1 MKKRKIVSSLL
12 VVMLIMAFS
21 GVSAFADEVAPV
33 VEEAVINED
42 AATEDSAIVDET
54 VAEEPAT
61 EAEAS
66 YLRFDMNGED
76 LIFTVE
82 DGVIVSVSNELNLT
96 SEEPAVEEPAV
107 EEPAVEEPVVEE
119 PVVEEPETEVPV
131 DPYAAYLGLTV
142 TEGVE
147 LILAEGETEESISV
161 DIFANGETADGLQAI
176 LEENYAELLDVK
188 TVALD
193 SDDPNAERFL
203 NAAIYK
209 ITPGKMN
216 LLEKLGM
223 TFDESEIDYATW
235 SALSVKEIQDM
246 TKSNQE
252 KKMNTERVKSN
263 KGKAKSKKK

>member
-33 VEEAVINED
+33 VEEPVINED

-82 DGVIVSVSNELNLT
+82 EGVIVSVSNELNLT

-107 EEPAVEEPVVEE
+107 EEP
-119 PVVEEPETEVPV
+119 ETEVPV

-142 TEGVE
+142 TEGVD
-147 LILAEGETEESISV
+147 LILADGENEESISV
-161 DIFANGETADGLQAI
+161 DVFANGETAESLKAL
-176 LEENYAELLDVK
+176 LEENYTELLEVK
-188 TVALD
+188 TIALD

-223 TFDESEIDYATW
+223 TFEEAEVDYATW
-235 SALSVKEIQDM
+235 STVSVKEIQEM

-252 KKMNTERVKSN
+252 KKANTERVKSN
-263 KGKAKSKKK
+263 NGKAKSKKK